1 MLNSDPARWGRKWPD
16 RRESLN
22 AKQSDRSGRAGTT
35 FKYRAGARSAA
46 AGAGWCPDPQSER
59 DGEAAKRGETFLAG
73 YTDSNPKPEIM
84 DNNALKGNSLQL
96 QLHHLGVETESQTID
111 LVGSILHLL
120 SYEAK
125 QSVFN
130 IVASHLEVTP
140 NIENTNPENDLPH

>member
-1 MLNSDPARWGRKWPD
+1 MPSK
-16 RRESLN
+16 
-22 AKQSDRSGRAGTT
+22 SDRSGRAGNNLLNTEQ
-35 FKYRAGARSAA
+35 GAQLLRGSRGGAPIRSPSAT
-46 AGAGWCPDPQSER
+46 GKQRNE
-59 DGEAAKRGETFLAG
+59 EKRFSLGTLIQ
-73 YTDSNPKPEIM
+73 TLKPEIM

>member
-1 MLNSDPARWGRKWPD
+1 MPSK
-16 RRESLN
+16 
-22 AKQSDRSGRAGTT
+22 SDRSGRAGNNLLNTEQGAQ
-35 FKYRAGARSAA
+35 RCCGGGAGVVPRSAVRA
-46 AGAGWCPDPQSER
+46 RRGKQRNE
-59 DGEAAKRGETFLAG
+59 EKRFSLGTLIQ
-73 YTDSNPKPEIM
+73 TLKPEIM

>member
-1 MLNSDPARWGRKWPD
+1 
-16 RRESLN
+16 
-22 AKQSDRSGRAGTT
+22 
-35 FKYRAGARSAA
+35 
-46 AGAGWCPDPQSER
+46 
-59 DGEAAKRGETFLAG
+59 
-73 YTDSNPKPEIM
+73 M